1 MRDVENLM
9 FLSTLDL
16 LCPRHALLYV
26 GGVHW
31 RCVTIYRSYDRH
43 PILQVTHPTTCMWAV
58 YIGGA

>member
-1 MRDVENLM
+1 M
-9 FLSTLDL
+9 
-16 LCPRHALLYV
+16 